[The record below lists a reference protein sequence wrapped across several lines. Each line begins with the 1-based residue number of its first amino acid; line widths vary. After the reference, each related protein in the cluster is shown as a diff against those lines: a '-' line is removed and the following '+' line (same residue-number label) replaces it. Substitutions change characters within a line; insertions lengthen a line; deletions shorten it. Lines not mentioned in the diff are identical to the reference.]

1 MAAGAGAATAGA
13 AEDSTEDCCTSG
25 ASSKEGCSP
34 PKILGIDLSL
44 LSGSACRKAMND
56 PHQPQEYSC
65 QYVRVPK
72 QQPQQN
78 SVTQASFSKG
88 VPQSPG
94 NTERTQM
101 SASSWV
107 NNDPSSN
114 SLQDTS
120 IFRTDLL
127 GALSFEVEMPPQQCQ
142 NVHRDSSSGSNWKP
156 VDIFNLSSSS
166 FSSAGKSVFKSIR
179 KNISLVASRS
189 FDSGVLKKK
198 KRKKKASKVPRVVI
212 VKVVE
217 GEGVEVSANPSIY
230 KSKRGTSGNSSQLW
244 IAEGEGVE
252 VLEEFGGSEYE
263 IYSTNNNSNST
274 DCKPTKMLRDTST
287 FESTFATTS
296 LTSGEESDN
305 AEVYKDDSDIR
316 RLRDVVDKI
325 RKNGND
331 DDEVFHPSNSDSTP
345 VEFKEAPDHHC
356 REKASGFVE
365 VVFEPGKNFP
375 LSEPSL
381 EPEINTDD
389 IFDLMVF
396 VNNEH
401 RVLEYAPEEFEAL
414 DQH

>member
-1 MAAGAGAATAGA
+1 MVAGAGAATAGA

-25 ASSKEGCSP
+25 ASSKERCSP

-44 LSGSACRKAMND
+44 LSGGACRKATND
-56 PHQPQEYSC
+56 HHQPQEYSC

-88 VPQSPG
+88 VPPSPG

-101 SASSWV
+101 SVSSWV
-107 NNDPSSN
+107 NNDPCSN
-114 SLQDTS
+114 SLQDPS
-120 IFRTDLL
+120 ISCTDLL
-127 GALSFEVEMPPQQCQ
+127 GALSFEVEMPPQQRQ
-142 NVHRDSSSGSNWKP
+142 NVHQVSSSGSNWRP
-156 VDIFNLSSSS
+156 VDMFNLSSSS
-166 FSSAGKSVFKSIR
+166 FSSAGKSVLKSIR

-212 VKVVE
+212 VNVVE
-217 GEGVEVSANPSIY
+217 GEGVEVSANPTIC
-230 KSKRGTSGNSSQLW
+230 KSERGNSSQVW
-244 IAEGEGVE
+244 IAEGGDVE
-252 VLEEFGGSEYE
+252 VLTECGDSEYE
-263 IYSTNNNSNST
+263 IYSTNNSNST
-274 DCKPTKMLRDTST
+274 DCKPTKMVRDTST

-296 LTSGEESDN
+296 LTSGEESD
-305 AEVYKDDSDIR
+305 DSDSR
-316 RLRDVVDKI
+316 RLRDVMDKI
-325 RKNGND
+325 RKNGNEFD
-331 DDEVFHPSNSDSTP
+331 DKVIHPSNSDSTP
-345 VEFKEAPDHHC
+345 VESKKVPDYHC
-356 REKASGFVE
+356 REKESGFIE

-375 LSEPSL
+375 LQEPSL

-401 RVLEYAPEEFEAL
+401 RVLEYAPEDFDAF